1 MKHLNASKIRRLR
14 HSRPATR
21 GVLAVAPAVLLV
33 LSGCASSVW
42 TESEKEL
49 HRSVAE
55 TVKRETADGERVPGK
70 QVTTRESGVDRLGIA
85 PQFIPELEKMAGPGS
100 YVGISDLRKRY
111 EQVGVDL
118 AGRQIRTVGVSLE
131 RAVRDGVEYNLAVQF
146 ARLAPAV
153 SEAQVVAAEA
163 AFDWTFFS
171 NLDYANTDEPRVATA
186 IGGTTFGSRA
196 NTNQQVRSVT
206 GLRRPLLSGGQLSVQ
221 QELNYTDDDS
231 PNQNNLPDPA
241 NALGYTL
248 QFDQP
253 LLRNFGS
260 GVAQSEIRLNRN
272 AERNSVQ
279 QLRRDLIRTV
289 TDIERTYWQLVR
301 AHRELQIIYRLYER
315 GVEVRDVLRQRRNLD
330 ATPAQIADAVART
343 ERRRADVMRAQ
354 NQIRQLSDR
363 LKALINDPQM
373 PVGSEVII
381 APVDAAI
388 DAPIEYSM
396 LDAVQTAIDNRPEVQ
411 QAILS
416 IDDTSIRQSVADNA
430 RLPRLDLRLQT
441 RFNSLEENVASAY
454 DEVFDGDF
462 VNYLVG
468 LQFEQPI
475 GNRKAE
481 ADFRRRRLERS
492 QAVISY
498 RNTVQQVLIEV
509 KNALNNI
516 TTNYRLIEQTR
527 ISRVAATEVLRT
539 LKIENEKLKGLTVER
554 LDLELTRQ
562 ESLASA
568 ERDEIAALTD
578 YNISIAEMSAAM
590 GTALE
595 RNRIEFVVPQVDES
609 KVRPWKDPIR
619 PIEKD
624 RPPAQPDAAPGG

>member
-1 MKHLNASKIRRLR
+1 MQHLKSSNIRRN
-14 HSRPATR
+14 RPWRPGAA
-21 GVLAVAPAVLLV
+21 GVLALAPSLL
-33 LSGCASSVW
+33 LALGGCASSVW
-42 TESEKEL
+42 TESEQEL

-55 TVKRETADGERVPGK
+55 TVKRETADGQKVPGR
-70 QVTTRESGVDRLGIA
+70 QTTTRESGVDRLGISD
-85 PQFIPELEKMAGPGS
+85 QFIPELEKMAGPGS
-100 YVGISDLRKRY
+100 YPGMTELRNIY
-111 EQVGVDL
+111 SQLGVDL
-118 AGRQIRTVGVSLE
+118 AGRPIRTAGVSLE
-131 RAVRDGVEYNLAVQF
+131 RAVRSGVENNLAVQF

-186 IGGTTFGSRA
+186 FGGTTFGSRA
-196 NTNQQVRSVT
+196 NTNQNVRSAT
-206 GLRRPLLSGGQLSVQ
+206 GLRRPLLSGGQFSVQ
-221 QELNYTDDDS
+221 QDLGYVDDDS
-231 PNQNNLPDPA
+231 PNQSNQPDPA
-241 NALGYTL
+241 NTLGYTL

-260 GVAQSEIRLNRN
+260 GVALAEVRLNRN
-272 AERNSVQ
+272 AERNSIQ
-279 QLRRDLIRTV
+279 QLRRDLLRTV

-301 AHRELQIIYRLYER
+301 AHRELQITYRLYER

-330 ATPAQIADAVART
+330 ATPAQIAAAVART

-381 APVDAAI
+381 APVDQAI
-388 DAPIEYSM
+388 DAPIEYAL
-396 LDAVQTAIDNRPEVQ
+396 LDSVQSAIDHRPEVQ

-441 RFNSLEENVASAY
+441 RFNSLEENMASAY

-475 GNRKAE
+475 GNRRAE

-509 KNALNNI
+509 KNALNNV

-527 ISRVAATEVLRT
+527 ISRLAASEELRS
-539 LKIENEKLKGLTVER
+539 LRIENEKLRGLTVER
-554 LDLELTRQ
+554 LDLELNRQ

-578 YNISIAEMSAAM
+578 YNISIAEMAAAM

-595 RNRIEFVVPQVDES
+595 RNRIDFVVPEVDES
-609 KVRPWKDPIR
+609 LVRPWKDPIR

-624 RPPAQPDAAPGG
+624 RPASAPTS

>member
-1 MKHLNASKIRRLR
+1 MKHLNPSKNRRFR
-14 HSRPATR
+14 RTRPASA
-21 GVLAVAPAVLLV
+21 GVRALGALV
-33 LSGCASSVW
+33 LVLVSGCATPVW
-42 TESEKEL
+42 KESEQEL
-49 HRSVAE
+49 HRSVADA
-55 TVKRETADGERVPGK
+55 VKRETADGERVAGK
-70 QVTTRESGVDRLGIA
+70 QTTVRESGVDRLGIA
-85 PQFIPELEKMAGPGS
+85 SQFLPELEKMAGPGS
-100 YVGISDLRKRY
+100 YPGMSELRERFH
-111 EQVGVDL
+111 QMGVDL
-118 AGRQIRTVGVSLE
+118 GGRPIRTVAVSLE
-131 RAVRDGVEYNLAVQF
+131 RAVQDGVEHNLAVQF

-171 NLDYANTDEPRVATA
+171 NLDYSNTDEPRVATA
-186 IGGTTFGSRA
+186 FSGSVLGSRA
-196 NTNQQVRSVT
+196 NTNQTVRSVT

-221 QELNYTDDDS
+221 QELNYIDDDS
-231 PNQNNLPDPA
+231 PNQLNRPNPA

-260 GVAQSEIRLNRN
+260 GVAQAEIRLNRN
-272 AERNSVQ
+272 AERNSIQ

-289 TDIERTYWQLVR
+289 SDIERTYWQLVR
-301 AHRELQIIYRLYER
+301 AHHELQIIYRLYER

-373 PVGSEVII
+373 PVGSEVIVTPI
-381 APVDAAI
+381 DVAI
-388 DAPIEYSM
+388 DAPIEYSL
-396 LDAVQTAIDNRPEVQ
+396 LDSVQRAIDHRPEVQ

-441 RFNSLEENVASAY
+441 RFNSLEEDTASAY

-475 GNRKAE
+475 GNRRAE

-516 TTNYRLIEQTR
+516 TTNYQLIEQTR
-527 ISRVAATEVLRT
+527 ISRLAASEVLRA
-539 LKIENEKLKGLTVER
+539 LRIENEKLKGLTVER

-562 ESLASA
+562 EALASA

-578 YNISIAEMSAAM
+578 YNISIAELSAAT

-595 RNRIEFVVPQVDES
+595 RNRIEFVVPQVDET

-624 RPPAQPDAAPGG
+624 RPAAENP